1 MSKGCKTMKRT
12 GLTCGLLSAISIV
25 GAAFAADTT
34 ANSWQ
39 AYEDSWDGQWT
50 DVNHWSLGELRG
62 AAKVALAATAE
73 VDAMTVT
80 VPSGA
85 YSNTMSSVTLSP
97 ADGKKVVFDG
107 TAGDFSTYG
116 TVNFSARD
124 KKFAYMEGTKQQ
136 FDNVICTVDASRPG
150 VSEAVFSQGV
160 VRPNV
165 FYLFNDY
172 LTPTNIVRFTN
183 GGSVAGT
190 ASFQFAIAAPYN
202 ALVFDGGTHE
212 IPPNQFP
219 NINAAGY
226 SKTARTHTEFV
237 ITNGASVT
245 MVQNATFVFGNDYPA
260 SGGDT
265 YAAKSLHLL
274 LDNASTLTLA
284 ASLFNVGGST
294 MTVDVKDGSTLTMP
308 TSTSAFWA
316 GKRNAQG
323 QTGDCSTGIVN
334 VVRSTLKVATTG
346 SAGLGSD
353 KDDCTSYGEL
363 SLSDHSEAEFWWQ
376 LNIQGRA
383 FDCKRGLLS
392 ICGGSRFSAAQLTG
406 TSLARLEADGGCFR
420 YLPRDGV
427 TDCLYGFGSAE
438 IGANGFVIDSNG
450 TKGITVRQSFSNL
463 GEESGVL
470 VLTGSDV
477 KTLAGMETDV
487 DTIAVARGTMAFAA
501 GVSVASSV
509 IVTNGATFKV
519 VNGASAAVKNLTV
532 GAEGTVGVFS
542 LPSDGTTVLTV
553 SGVVSFANA
562 TLQANAK
569 LAEGTYTPV
578 VCGTPLSA
586 AAKRQWERLVLAAD
600 YVAAGKVADFQAVDA
615 NGGTEL
621 RVVIRDAEP
630 LDIIVADGETSNV
643 TWRVRTAPA
652 DTLTVSVGEEATC
665 AISGEAGDGNLV
677 KDGIGALYLSGLN
690 NYFAFGY
697 TLLGG
702 LLSVDNAGALGF
714 ADNTNA
720 ALLKDGTLE
729 FAGTE
734 PIRAMTPFNVNCAS
748 QYGATVIKANC
759 DVTMPMPSITRG
771 NLIKRGPG
779 RLTLET
785 SANKT
790 LNGNSNYGHVGSAAQ
805 PPDKLYLVEFD
816 DAFGNVPYSEDASC
830 QAKAIYTPVTV
841 AEGEL
846 CLKGLGETAPTVSY
860 SHGFFVGIATKDGTV
875 QPRLT
880 IDHLNANFTSGGPSF
895 EIACGVQSGYLSQS
909 AGLVITN
916 GATANFST
924 QFLTLY
930 QCGASYVTST
940 VEVVDHSVLK
950 ADNANG
956 KGFNA
961 SFAQGGVSDGSSR
974 YFFRDKSKLLVT
986 ASAVSC
992 YGLVEFDFDDSTCD
1006 LYSTINLDANSV
1018 DSIFRFRNGSLFKG
1032 GFSGAQTLKTPV
1044 LFSNAEWQPGR
1055 GDIAVGGGTTPTMTI
1070 AVADEGL
1077 VLAPAAGETWTLGT
1091 TVSGEGGVVNCGE
1104 GTLKLTADKVQF
1116 TGRIGAESGVLDLD
1130 DQEYASRFVVPGG
1143 SIRNGTLTSPTFSV
1157 GLDADG
1163 QAERQIVL
1171 ADADELVLS
1180 GRVRVD
1186 FGRTE
1191 ENPIVLP
1198 SGPIVIGTYSGAA
1211 PDVSGWKLVGTGL
1224 KGVGGTFAAAD
1235 GQIVVTPEHRGL
1247 MLIVR

>member
-1 MSKGCKTMKRT
+1 MKRA

-39 AYEDSWDGQWT
+39 AYENSWDGLWT

-62 AAKVALAATAE
+62 AAKIALDAAAE

-85 YSNTMSSVTLSP
+85 YSNKMSSVTLSP

-265 YAAKSLHLL
+265 YAAKTLHVLV
-274 LDNASTLTLA
+274 DGESVLTFG
-284 ASLFNVGGST
+284 SSFFNTGGSK
-294 MTVDVKDGSTLTMP
+294 MTVDVKNGSTLTMP
-308 TSTSAFWA
+308 TSSTAFWP

-334 VVRSTLKVATTG
+334 VVRSMLKVATTG

-353 KDDCTSYGEL
+353 KDDSSAYGEL
-363 SLSDHSEAEFWWQ
+363 NLSDHSEAEFWWQ
-376 LNIQGRA
+376 LGIQGRV
-383 FDCKRGLLS
+383 FECKRGLVS
-392 ICGGSRFSAAQLTG
+392 IRGGSRFSAAQLTG

-420 YLPRDGV
+420 YLPRDGG

-438 IGANGFVIDSNG
+438 IGAKGFVIDSNG
-450 TKGITVRQSFSNL
+450 TKGLTIRQSFSNL

-470 VLTGSDV
+470 ILTGSDA
-477 KTLAGMETDV
+477 KTLAGTETDV
-487 DTIAVARGTMAFAA
+487 DTIAVAQGTMAFAA
-501 GVSVASSV
+501 DVSADSSV

-519 VNGASAAVKNLTV
+519 ANGASAAVKNLTV

-553 SGVVSFANA
+553 SGAASFANA
-562 TLQANAK
+562 MLQANAR
-569 LAEGTYTPV
+569 LAEGVYTPI
-578 VCGTPLSA
+578 VCETPLSA
-586 AAKRQWERLVLAAD
+586 AAKQQWERLVLAAD
-600 YVAAGKVADFQAVDA
+600 YVAAGKVAGFQAVDA

-621 RVVIRDAEP
+621 RIVIRDAEP
-630 LDIIVADGETSNV
+630 VDIVVADGETSNI
-643 TWRVRTAPA
+643 TWRVHTAPA

-665 AISGEAGDGNLV
+665 AISGEAGDGKLV
-677 KDGIGALYLSGLN
+677 KNGTGALYLSGLD

-702 LLSVDNAGALGF
+702 LLSVDNAGAIGF
-714 ADNTNA
+714 ADNSNA
-720 ALLKDGTLE
+720 AVLKDGTLE
-729 FAGTE
+729 FTGTE
-734 PIRAMTPFNVNCAS
+734 PIRAMTPFNVSCAS

-759 DVTMPMPSITRG
+759 DVTMPMPQITLG
-771 NLIKRGPG
+771 NLVKRGPG
-779 RLTLET
+779 RLTFET

-805 PPDKLYLVEFD
+805 PPDKSYLVAFD
-816 DAFGNVPYSEDASC
+816 DAFGNVPYSEVLTPDATK
-830 QAKAIYTPVTV
+830 KAPIYTPVTV

-846 CLKGLGETAPTVSY
+846 CLKGVGETVPTVSY

-875 QPRLT
+875 PPRLT
-880 IDHLNANFTSGGPSF
+880 IDHLNANFTSGNPSF

-950 ADNANG
+950 ADNAKG

-961 SFAQGGVSDGSSR
+961 SFAQGGVKDGSSR

-1018 DSIFRFRNGSLFKG
+1018 DSIFRFRNGSVLKG

-1070 AVADEGL
+1070 AVENEGL
-1077 VLAPAAGETWTLGT
+1077 LLAPAAGETWTLGT
-1091 TVSGEGGVVNCGE
+1091 TVSGEGGVVNRGE

-1116 TGRIGAESGVLDLD
+1116 AGRIGAESGVLDLD
-1130 DQEYASRFVVPGG
+1130 DQEYASRVVVPGG
-1143 SIRNGTLTSPTFSV
+1143 SIRNGTLTSPTFAV

-1171 ADADELVLS
+1171 ADTDGLVLS

-1198 SGPIVIGTYSGAA
+1198 SDPIVIGTYSGAV
-1211 PDVSGWKLVGTGL
+1211 PDVSSWKLVGTGL
-1224 KGVGGTFAAAD
+1224 KGVSGTFVAAA
-1235 GQIVVTPEHRGL
+1235 GQIAVTPEHRGL
-1247 MLIVR
+1247 MLIFR